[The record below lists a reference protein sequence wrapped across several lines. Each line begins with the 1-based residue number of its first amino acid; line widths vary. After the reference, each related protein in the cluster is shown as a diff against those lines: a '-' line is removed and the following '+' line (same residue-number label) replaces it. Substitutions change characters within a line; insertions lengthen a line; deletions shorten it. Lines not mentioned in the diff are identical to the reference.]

1 MDLEEKN
8 KPDEASRIFLQAW
21 NETTNDFEK
30 FLAAHYVARHQ
41 KSVPEK
47 LKWIE
52 ATLQLAQKINDDY
65 VKGIFPSL
73 YSNIATCYEELGDL
87 ENAKKNYEL
96 ANSFKDKLSVNGPFI
111 TGQKLIC
118 MQAIC

>member
-21 NETTNDFEK
+21 NEATKDFEK
-30 FLAAHYVARHQ
+30 FIAAHYVTRHQ